1 MTHLDEYINHM
12 RGNKKSEGTIHEY
25 VRNLTDVFTTIGKN
39 EEAIAYEDIENYK
52 LSISSL
58 SSSTINT
65 RISALKSYYK
75 FLMQRRYVEVNPVEY
90 VECPKVKNKE
100 KIPLTGEQVRAMIAK
115 TSNVRMEAFIMAL
128 ATTGMRI
135 AELASVTIDDYNNR
149 VGNTIIITGKGDK
162 ERRVTFPDEAIAC
175 IDKYI
180 WSERS
185 IHAAKTGTN
194 LLFVSNQGTA
204 LAAGNMGEQLKKIA
218 KEAGIPQWDKV
229 CNHLLRTTCAT
240 LALRNGVE
248 LPTIQKMLGHSDI
261 NTTTRYAKIADETV
275 ANAMATMRF

>member
-180 WSERS
+180 WTERS

-218 KEAGIPQWDKV
+218 KEAGIPQWNKV

>member
-1 MTHLDEYINHM
+1 MKYLNEYINHM

-25 VRNLTDVFTTIGKN
+25 VRNLTDVFTTIGKD
-39 EEAIAYEDIENYK
+39 EEAIVYEDIENYK
-52 LSISSL
+52 LSIASL

-75 FLMQRRYVEVNPVEY
+75 FLMQRRYVEINPVEY

-180 WSERS
+180 WTERG

>member
-25 VRNLTDVFTTIGKN
+25 VRNLTDVFTTIGKD

>member
-1 MTHLDEYINHM
+1 MKYLNEYINHM

-39 EEAIAYEDIENYK
+39 EEAIVYEDIENYK
-52 LSISSL
+52 LSIVSL

-115 TSNVRMEAFIMAL
+115 TSNVRTEAFIMAL

-180 WSERS
+180 WSERG

>member
-1 MTHLDEYINHM
+1 MKYLNEYINHM

-25 VRNLTDVFTTIGKN
+25 VRNLTDVFTTIGKD

-52 LSISSL
+52 LSIASL

-204 LAAGNMGEQLKKIA
+204 LAAGNMGAQLKKIA

-261 NTTTRYAKIADETV
+261 STTTRYAKIADETV

>member
-1 MTHLDEYINHM
+1 MKYLNEYINHI

-25 VRNLTDVFTTIGKN
+25 VRNLTDIFSTIGKD
-39 EEAIAYEDIENYK
+39 EEAIAYEDIEDYK
-52 LSISSL
+52 LSIASL

-75 FLMQRRYVEVNPVEY
+75 FLMQRRYIEVNPVEY
-90 VECPKVKNKE
+90 VECPKIKNKE

-180 WSERS
+180 WSERG

-229 CNHLLRTTCAT
+229 CNHLMRTTCAT

>member
-180 WSERS
+180 WTERS

>member
-1 MTHLDEYINHM
+1 MKYLNEYINHM

-39 EEAIAYEDIENYK
+39 EEAIVYEDIENYK
-52 LSISSL
+52 LSIASL

-180 WSERS
+180 WTERS
-185 IHAAKTGTN
+185 SHAAKTGTN

-261 NTTTRYAKIADETV
+261 NTTTRCAKIADETV

>member
-25 VRNLTDVFTTIGKN
+25 VRNLTDVFTTIGKD
-39 EEAIAYEDIENYK
+39 EEAVAYEDIENYK
-52 LSISSL
+52 LSIASL

>member
-1 MTHLDEYINHM
+1 MKYLNEYINHI

-25 VRNLTDVFTTIGKN
+25 VRNLTDIFSTIGKD
-39 EEAIAYEDIENYK
+39 EEAIAYEDIEDYK
-52 LSISSL
+52 LSIASL

-75 FLMQRRYVEVNPVEY
+75 FLMQRRYIEVNPVEY
-90 VECPKVKNKE
+90 VECPKIKNKE

-180 WSERS
+180 WSERG

>member
-1 MTHLDEYINHM
+1 MKYLNEYINHM

-25 VRNLTDVFTTIGKN
+25 VRNLTDVFTAIGKN
-39 EEAIAYEDIENYK
+39 EEAVVYEDIENYK
-52 LSISSL
+52 LSIASL

-135 AELASVTIDDYNNR
+135 AELASVTIDDDNNR

-229 CNHLLRTTCAT
+229 CNHLMRTTCAT

>member
-52 LSISSL
+52 LSIASL

-175 IDKYI
+175 INKYI

>member
-39 EEAIAYEDIENYK
+39 EEAIAYEDVENYK
-52 LSISSL
+52 LSIASL

-180 WSERS
+180 WTERS

>member
-1 MTHLDEYINHM
+1 MKHLDEYINHM

-25 VRNLTDVFTTIGKN
+25 VRNLTDVFTTIGKD
-39 EEAIAYEDIENYK
+39 EEAVAYEDIENYK
-52 LSISSL
+52 LSIASL

-194 LLFVSNQGTA
+194 LLFVSNQGTS

>member
-25 VRNLTDVFTTIGKN
+25 VRNLTDVFTTIGKD
-39 EEAIAYEDIENYK
+39 EEAIVYEDIENYK
-52 LSISSL
+52 LSIASL

>member
-1 MTHLDEYINHM
+1 MKYLNEYINHM

-25 VRNLTDVFTTIGKN
+25 VRNLTDVFTTIGKD
-39 EEAIAYEDIENYK
+39 EEAVAYEDIENYK
-52 LSISSL
+52 LSIASL

-162 ERRVTFPDEAIAC
+162 ERRVTFPDEAIAS

-261 NTTTRYAKIADETV
+261 NTATRYAKIADETV

>member
-39 EEAIAYEDIENYK
+39 EEAVAYEDIENYK
-52 LSISSL
+52 LSIASL

-135 AELASVTIDDYNNR
+135 AELASVTIDDYNDR

>member
-1 MTHLDEYINHM
+1 MKHLDEYINHM

-52 LSISSL
+52 LSIASL

-115 TSNVRMEAFIMAL
+115 TSNVRMEAFIMEL

-204 LAAGNMGEQLKKIA
+204 LAAGNMGEQLKKRA

-275 ANAMATMRF
+275 ANAMATMRC

>member
-1 MTHLDEYINHM
+1 MKYLNEYINHM

-25 VRNLTDVFTTIGKN
+25 VRNLTDVFTAIGKD
-39 EEAIAYEDIENYK
+39 EEAIVYEDIENYK
-52 LSISSL
+52 LSIASL

-75 FLMQRRYVEVNPVEY
+75 FLIQRRYVEVNPVEY

-180 WSERS
+180 WTERS
-185 IHAAKTGTN
+185 VHAAKTGTN

-204 LAAGNMGEQLKKIA
+204 LTAGNMGEQLKKIA

-229 CNHLLRTTCAT
+229 CNHLMRTTCAT

-248 LPTIQKMLGHSDI
+248 LPTIQKMLGHSNI

-275 ANAMATMRF
+275 ANAMSTMRF

>member
-1 MTHLDEYINHM
+1 MKYLNEYINHM

-25 VRNLTDVFTTIGKN
+25 VRNLTDVFTTIGKD
-39 EEAIAYEDIENYK
+39 EEAVAYEDIENYK
-52 LSISSL
+52 LSIASL

-180 WSERS
+180 WTERG
-185 IHAAKTGTN
+185 IHAAKTSTN

>member
-1 MTHLDEYINHM
+1 MKYLNEYINHM

-25 VRNLTDVFTTIGKN
+25 VRNLTDVFTAIDKD

-52 LSISSL
+52 LSIASL

-115 TSNVRMEAFIMAL
+115 TCNVRMEAFIMAL

-149 VGNTIIITGKGDK
+149 VGNTIIITGKGNK

-180 WSERS
+180 WTERGT
-185 IHAAKTGTN
+185 HAAKTGTN

-229 CNHLLRTTCAT
+229 CNHLMRTTCAT

-248 LPTIQKMLGHSDI
+248 LPTIQKMLGHSNI

>member
-1 MTHLDEYINHM
+1 MTHLNEYINHM

-25 VRNLTDVFTTIGKN
+25 VRNLTDVFTSIGKN
-39 EEAIAYEDIENYK
+39 EEAIVYEDIENYK
-52 LSISSL
+52 LSIASL

>member
-1 MTHLDEYINHM
+1 MKYLNEYINHM

-39 EEAIAYEDIENYK
+39 EEAIVYEDIENYK
-52 LSISSL
+52 LSIASL

-162 ERRVTFPDEAIAC
+162 ERRVTFPDEAIAR

-180 WSERS
+180 WSERG

>member
-52 LSISSL
+52 LSIASL

-180 WSERS
+180 WSERT

>member
-1 MTHLDEYINHM
+1 MKYLNEYINHM

-39 EEAIAYEDIENYK
+39 EEAIVYEDIENYK
-52 LSISSL
+52 LSIASL

-75 FLMQRRYVEVNPVEY
+75 FLMQRRYIEVNPVEY

-180 WSERS
+180 WTERS
-185 IHAAKTGTN
+185 VHAAKTGTN

-218 KEAGIPQWDKV
+218 KEAGIPQWDRV
-229 CNHLLRTTCAT
+229 CNHLMRTTCAT

-248 LPTIQKMLGHSDI
+248 LPTIQKMLGHSNI

-275 ANAMATMRF
+275 ANAMSTMRF

>member
-52 LSISSL
+52 LSIASL

-162 ERRVTFPDEAIAC
+162 ERRVTFPDETIAC

>member
-1 MTHLDEYINHM
+1 MKYLNEYINHM

-25 VRNLTDVFTTIGKN
+25 VRNLTDVFTAIGKD
-39 EEAIAYEDIENYK
+39 EEAIVYEDIENYK
-52 LSISSL
+52 LSIASL

-75 FLMQRRYVEVNPVEY
+75 FLIQRRYVEVNPVEY

-180 WSERS
+180 WTERS
-185 IHAAKTGTN
+185 VHAAKTGTN

-229 CNHLLRTTCAT
+229 CNHLMRTTCAT

-248 LPTIQKMLGHSDI
+248 LPTIQKMLGHSNI
-261 NTTTRYAKIADETV
+261 NTTIRYAKIADETV
-275 ANAMATMRF
+275 ANAMSTIRF

>member
-1 MTHLDEYINHM
+1 MKYLNEYINHM

-25 VRNLTDVFTTIGKN
+25 VRNLTDVFTTIGKD

-52 LSISSL
+52 LSIASL

-115 TSNVRMEAFIMAL
+115 TSNTRMEAFIMAL

-180 WSERS
+180 WTERS

-229 CNHLLRTTCAT
+229 CNHLMRTTCAT

-248 LPTIQKMLGHSDI
+248 LPTIQKMLGHSNI

>member
-1 MTHLDEYINHM
+1 MKYLNEYINHM

-52 LSISSL
+52 LSIASL

-100 KIPLTGEQVRAMIAK
+100 KIPLTGEQVRAMIVK
-115 TSNVRMEAFIMAL
+115 TNNVRMEAFIMAL

-180 WSERS
+180 WTERS

-229 CNHLLRTTCAT
+229 CNHLMRTTCAT

-261 NTTTRYAKIADETV
+261 STTTRYAKIADETV

>member
-39 EEAIAYEDIENYK
+39 EEAIAYEDIDNYK
-52 LSISSL
+52 LSIASL

-180 WSERS
+180 WTERS

>member
-39 EEAIAYEDIENYK
+39 EEAIVYEDIENYK
-52 LSISSL
+52 LSIASL

-115 TSNVRMEAFIMAL
+115 TSNVRMEAFIMTL

-185 IHAAKTGTN
+185 VHAAKTGTN

>member
-1 MTHLDEYINHM
+1 MKHLNEYINHM

-39 EEAIAYEDIENYK
+39 EEAIVYEDIENYK
-52 LSISSL
+52 LSIASL

-75 FLMQRRYVEVNPVEY
+75 FLMQRRYIEVNPVEY

-229 CNHLLRTTCAT
+229 CNHLMRTTCAT

-248 LPTIQKMLGHSDI
+248 LPTIQKMLGHSNI

-275 ANAMATMRF
+275 ANAMSTMRF

>member
-1 MTHLDEYINHM
+1 MKYLNEYINHM

-25 VRNLTDVFTTIGKN
+25 VRNLTDVFTAIDKD

-52 LSISSL
+52 LSIASL

-115 TSNVRMEAFIMAL
+115 TCNVRMEAFIMAL

-180 WSERS
+180 WTERS
-185 IHAAKTGTN
+185 VHAAKTGTN
-194 LLFVSNQGTA
+194 LLFVSNRGTA

-229 CNHLLRTTCAT
+229 CNHLMRTTCAT

-248 LPTIQKMLGHSDI
+248 LPTIQKMLGHSNI

>member
-52 LSISSL
+52 LSIASL

-248 LPTIQKMLGHSDI
+248 LPTRQKMLGHSDI
-261 NTTTRYAKIADETV
+261 STTTRYAKIADETV

>member
-52 LSISSL
+52 LSIASL

-75 FLMQRRYVEVNPVEY
+75 FLMQRRYVGVNPVEY

>member
-52 LSISSL
+52 LSIASL

-218 KEAGIPQWDKV
+218 KEAGIPQWNKV

>member
-1 MTHLDEYINHM
+1 MKYLNEYINHM

-25 VRNLTDVFTTIGKN
+25 VRNLTDVFTNIGKE

-52 LSISSL
+52 LSIASL

-115 TSNVRMEAFIMAL
+115 TSNVRTEAFIMAL

-149 VGNTIIITGKGDK
+149 VDNTIVVTGKGDK
-162 ERRVTFPDEAIAC
+162 ERKVTFPDEVVEC

-180 WSERS
+180 WTERNA
-185 IHAAKTGTN
+185 HAAKTGTN

-218 KEAGIPQWDKV
+218 KDAGIPQWDKV
-229 CNHLLRTTCAT
+229 CNHLMRTTCAT

-248 LPTIQKMLGHSDI
+248 LSTIQKMLGHSNI

>member
-1 MTHLDEYINHM
+1 MKYLNEYINHM

-25 VRNLTDVFTTIGKN
+25 VRNLTDVFTAIDKD

-52 LSISSL
+52 LSIASL

-135 AELASVTIDDYNNR
+135 AELASVTVDDYNNR

-180 WSERS
+180 WTERG

-229 CNHLLRTTCAT
+229 CNHLMRTTCAT

-248 LPTIQKMLGHSDI
+248 LPTIQKMLGHSNI

-275 ANAMATMRF
+275 ANAMSTMRF